1 MAFVTYAVAELSDP
15 LKIEESVIAY
25 AELQLGMK
33 RNQRYLQNL
42 ERVRLGLQTSP
53 ENFFYDETAFTGA
66 NYVFLKSLEFTALAG
81 TAEALAYD
89 TAPGTEM
96 WAIVGG
102 EVDPN
107 GGGVGVPGVI
117 AGSETCK
124 SSLTINEALIEQIE
138 IREGDTYTVCDS
150 VGAPVDTTVH
160 QIHLSLKSSNK
171 PDFTFYEWHPQAKY
185 RFNRDCNLC
194 TDSLD
199 DTLSVAYMGDNNYV
213 LSPAQ
218 FAATLTVVKGLS

>member
-1 MAFVTYAVAELSDP
+1 MAFISYAVAELSDP
-15 LKIEESVIAY
+15 LKIEDSVIAY
-25 AELQLGMK
+25 AELQLGMQ
-33 RNQRYLQNL
+33 RNQRYMQNI

-66 NYVFLKSLEFTALAG
+66 NYVNLNALEFTALSG
-81 TAEALAYD
+81 DAETLAYT

-96 WAIVGG
+96 WTIVGG
-102 EVDPN
+102 EVDAGN
-107 GGGVGVPGVI
+107 VLV

-124 SSLTINEALIEQIE
+124 ASLKVNEAVIEQVE

-150 VGAPVDTTVH
+150 IGNPVDTTVH

-185 RFNRDCNLC
+185 RFNRQCNLC
-194 TDSLD
+194 TDAGD
-199 DTLSVAYMGDNNYV
+199 PTLAVAYHGDNNYV
-213 LSPAQ
+213 LSTAQ
-218 FAATLTVVKGLS
+218 FAATLAVVQGL